1 MRTHP
6 HLFEINT
13 WPWLTEIGRRL
24 GRAVTLG
31 SIPDREWERLK
42 DSGIDIVYL
51 LGIWR
56 RSRLGRDLAR
66 AQSSLFA
73 SYDAALPGW
82 HAEDVVGSA
91 FSISAYEPDPHIGSW
106 DEVDLVRDRLHA
118 RGMQLIVDFIP
129 NHTAFDHRWLSLYPD
144 RYVSAPEDV
153 YRQSP
158 SHFRPI
164 ELPSGEVRFIACAR
178 DPYFPPWTDVAQ
190 LNYSS
195 AETRA
200 AMVDELRTI
209 AQHADGARC
218 DMAMLVLSD
227 VFSRTWG
234 ALAGPAPV
242 DEFWPSAVRAVPGFT
257 LLAEVYW
264 DLDWRLQ
271 QLGFHFTYD
280 KSLYDRLLAGSADGV
295 YGHLTAEAEHQ
306 RRSARFIENH
316 DEARSIVAFDGRV
329 SAAAVA
335 ISTLPGLRFYHD
347 GQFEG
352 RRVRVPVQL
361 GRSLDEPANE
371 VVAAFYRR
379 LLSTVH
385 RSVFHDGAWKLR
397 TVRRL
402 DDSSPQ
408 ILAWQW
414 RLGSELILVV
424 VNLGTSAAQAAVAVS
439 DDWTPGDVFALED
452 LLTGKTYTWHR
463 TDLEM
468 GGLYV
473 RLDGGQAH
481 VFSVQPA

>member
-1 MRTHP
+1 
-6 HLFEINT
+6 LYEINT

-31 SIPDREWERLK
+31 SIPDREWDRLR
-42 DSGIDIVYL
+42 DSGVDIVYL

-56 RSRLGRDLAR
+56 RSRIGRDLAR
-66 AQSSLFA
+66 TESSLFA

-91 FSISAYEPDPHIGSW
+91 FSVTAYEPDPRMGRW
-106 DEVDLVRDRLHA
+106 DDVDLLRDRLHA

-129 NHTAFDHRWLSLYPD
+129 NHTAFDHQWVTLYPD

-164 ELPSGEVRFIACAR
+164 ELPSGEVRFIACGR

-190 LNYSS
+190 LNYSRE
-195 AETRA
+195 ETRA
-200 AMVDELRTI
+200 AMVDELRMI
-209 AQHADGARC
+209 ARHADGARC
-218 DMAMLVLSD
+218 DMAMLLLSD

-242 DEFWPSAVRAVPGFT
+242 DQFWPSAIRAVPGFT
-257 LLAEVYW
+257 LLAEVDW
-264 DLDWRLQ
+264 DLDSRLQ

-280 KSLYDRLLAGSADGV
+280 KSLYDRLLFGSADGV
-295 YGHLTAEAEHQ
+295 YDLLTTDAERQ
-306 RRSARFIENH
+306 RRCARFIENH
-316 DEARSIVAFDGRV
+316 DEPRSVVAFGGRV

-361 GRSLDEPANE
+361 GRSLNEPPDDA
-371 VVAAFYRR
+371 VASYYRR
-379 LLSTVH
+379 LLDIVR

-397 TVRRL
+397 AVNPL
-402 DDSSPQ
+402 DESSPQ
-408 ILAWQW
+408 ILAWDW
-414 RLGSELILVV
+414 RLGPELILVV
-424 VNLGTSAAQAAVAVS
+424 VNLGASAAQASVVVG
-439 DDWTPGDVFALED
+439 DDWMPGEVFALED
-452 LLTGKTYTWHR
+452 LLAGKTYTWRR
-463 TDLEM
+463 TDLETE
-468 GGLYV
+468 GLYV
-473 RLDGGQAH
+473 RLEGGQAH
-481 VFSVQPA
+481 IFSVRQA